1 MNAPR
6 PRAPHEASGHSSTT
20 ESTRRK
26 RAFAPAGLRP
36 GQVVFERLK
45 GMPCMVISATGTR
58 VRVVRPGGRP
68 RETELRRLLPG
79 TAYHCRQLD
88 ALAQHIAYQR
98 RGDERP

>member
-6 PRAPHEASGHSSTT
+6 PRAPTPASGHPSPT
-20 ESTRRK
+20 EATRPK
-26 RAFAPAGLRP
+26 RPFAPAGLRP
-36 GQVVFERLK
+36 GQVMYERVK

-68 RETELRRLLPG
+68 WETELRFLFPG

-88 ALAQHIAYQR
+88 ALARHVAYQR
-98 RGDERP
+98 RG